1 MNKTTKD
8 QEAWDDQTG
17 EEVDWDGVTSDEDST
32 EEQDEV
38 DGDIINQEDSD
49 VIQSTPGDVD
59 DAPTSEVG
67 VQPNRGVLTP
77 AESAATAAE
86 GASIMGESS
95 IDASPITPRSRGPRS
110 HDQVNGATEIMGS
123 SPAGGTDLSLT
134 GGSLTTIQSE
144 TIASADSPEGP
155 VGGEQ
160 SAAFARLRVVQEGG
174 VMTVTTSDSPE
185 ATAGRDESDALAR
198 LLTMQAGGA
207 MCTVYVT

>member
-1 MNKTTKD
+1 M
-8 QEAWDDQTG
+8 E
-17 EEVDWDGVTSDEDST
+17 
-32 EEQDEV
+32 
-38 DGDIINQEDSD
+38 
-49 VIQSTPGDVD
+49 
-59 DAPTSEVG
+59 
-67 VQPNRGVLTP
+67 
-77 AESAATAAE
+77 
-86 GASIMGESS
+86 
-95 IDASPITPRSRGPRS
+95 
-110 HDQVNGATEIMGS
+110 S

-207 MCTVYVT
+207 MCTVYVCGGCGSERHRTGDASCPMVRSPVSPERCTLTSPVSSAWSPPEVNNGDTSENIYKKEILQGSLLPIG